1 MEGILKNFIK
11 LFFLLSISVF
21 LISCG
26 TDDDDCLSNDD
37 CGEGFEC
44 NIDTGE
50 CEPKEGG
57 DGAAEIKDEGSSSTD
72 DQDEKNDQDVFE
84 KTDDG
89 GIYVQCTPGDTKEC
103 YEGPSGSSGIGI
115 CSKGIATCVVDGTD
129 WSECVGQVLPEAE
142 ICGDGIDQDC
152 NGEDATAETVID
164 IDGDGF
170 TYCTGDCCETT
181 WECTTP
187 ERVGPG
193 SFEVPSN
200 GIDDNCNGT
209 VDEES
214 SGCDVGLNADSSDP
228 LDLGKAIDLCLA
240 ENESE
245 YGLVSARIVF
255 PNGNEMSDPYSGP
268 DGNGGTTN
276 NPSIAVPGSA
286 YSILPGMGNF
296 VKPTQGTNF
305 LILSTGQAKTKID
318 NLDTDNLTE
327 SSAPEDWYLF
337 HDSKF
342 PDSPNCGLLAE
353 SPGENPVRDSVML
366 ELVVRA
372 PNNAAAFSIDINFHS
387 AEFPEYVCKG
397 FNDFFVMLLDSTFT
411 STDMNLQN
419 PADKNLAMDEN
430 KNSVGINLAK
440 SGLFKVC
447 KNKVFPP
454 TNFPGCLDDTELQ
467 GTGFEGHGATGWLV
481 SRGNIVP
488 GEEFKIRMAIWDT
501 GDHIYD
507 SLVVLDN
514 FKWYESA
521 QKPGTGEK

>member
-1 MEGILKNFIK
+1 MKNFIK

-26 TDDDDCLSNDD
+26 TDDDDCLSNVD

-152 NGEDATAETVID
+152 NGEDATAETAID

-181 WECTTP
+181 WECPTP

-193 SFEVPSN
+193 SFEVPGN
-200 GIDDNCNGT
+200 GIDDNCNGV

-228 LDLGKAIDLCLA
+228 LDLGKAMDLCLA

-245 YGLVSARIVF
+245 YGLV
-255 PNGNEMSDPYSGP
+255 
-268 DGNGGTTN
+268 
-276 NPSIAVPGSA
+276 
-286 YSILPGMGNF
+286 
-296 VKPTQGTNF
+296 
-305 LILSTGQAKTKID
+305 
-318 NLDTDNLTE
+318 
-327 SSAPEDWYLF
+327 
-337 HDSKF
+337 
-342 PDSPNCGLLAE
+342 
-353 SPGENPVRDSVML
+353 
-366 ELVVRA
+366 
-372 PNNAAAFSIDINFHS
+372 
-387 AEFPEYVCKG
+387 
-397 FNDFFVMLLDSTFT
+397 
-411 STDMNLQN
+411 
-419 PADKNLAMDEN
+419 
-430 KNSVGINLAK
+430 
-440 SGLFKVC
+440 
-447 KNKVFPP
+447 
-454 TNFPGCLDDTELQ
+454 
-467 GTGFEGHGATGWLV
+467 
-481 SRGNIVP
+481 
-488 GEEFKIRMAIWDT
+488 
-501 GDHIYD
+501 
-507 SLVVLDN
+507 
-514 FKWYESA
+514 
-521 QKPGTGEK
+521 

>member
-1 MEGILKNFIK
+1 
-11 LFFLLSISVF
+11 
-21 LISCG
+21 
-26 TDDDDCLSNDD
+26 
-37 CGEGFEC
+37 
-44 NIDTGE
+44 
-50 CEPKEGG
+50 
-57 DGAAEIKDEGSSSTD
+57 
-72 DQDEKNDQDVFE
+72 
-84 KTDDG
+84 
-89 GIYVQCTPGDTKEC
+89 
-103 YEGPSGSSGIGI
+103 
-115 CSKGIATCVVDGTD
+115 
-129 WSECVGQVLPEAE
+129 
-142 ICGDGIDQDC
+142 
-152 NGEDATAETVID
+152 
-164 IDGDGF
+164 
-170 TYCTGDCCETT
+170 
-181 WECTTP
+181 
-187 ERVGPG
+187 
-193 SFEVPSN
+193 
-200 GIDDNCNGT
+200 
-209 VDEES
+209 
-214 SGCDVGLNADSSDP
+214 
-228 LDLGKAIDLCLA
+228 
-240 ENESE
+240 
-245 YGLVSARIVF
+245 
-255 PNGNEMSDPYSGP
+255 
-268 DGNGGTTN
+268 
-276 NPSIAVPGSA
+276 
-286 YSILPGMGNF
+286 MGNF
-296 VKPTQGTNF
+296 VKPTPGNQFFNSF
-305 LILSTGQAKTKID
+305 NRQAKTKID

-337 HDSKF
+337 HDSTPIHRIAGF
-342 PDSPNCGLLAE
+342 LLKNR
-353 SPGENPVRDSVML
+353 ENPVRDSVML

-521 QKPGTGEK
+521 QKPGPGEK